1 MVTNALCQQRW
12 QYGYVTVYVS
22 IAIYIT
28 NYQLISSADYQ
39 VSSVTSLDRS
49 ATGKLF
55 HATSTGS
62 KTPAAVEHRYFT
74 R

>member
-1 MVTNALCQQRW
+1 MWFARATNALCRQRW
-12 QYGYVTVYVS
+12 QYDYVTVYVS

-55 HATSTGS
+55 HATGALTA
-62 KTPAAVEHRYFT
+62 KLLPP
-74 R
+74 